1 MRDGVVFAIMIL
13 RFWRGLEVLVID
25 DCFDWLVASRWYWHQ
40 VINYAYRTVFL
51 DGSVIKTYL
60 AFIK

>member
-1 MRDGVVFAIMIL
+1 MIL